1 MQASTA
7 LEPSATPAREL
18 ISSLQFEAV
27 TETVIGNNKGM
38 DPGIAEQI
46 VEEALKFV
54 AACAKHPGARLRPSR
69 VVDEGWH
76 ALILHTATYRALCKR
91 LGRFIHHTPERPDP
105 SRHSPQE
112 LGRTQ
117 ALIVKAGFDVDRT
130 LWLAPTDPSISVAAE
145 CEHTPKNC
153 ASCFDGGG
161 NGDGKSN

>member
-7 LEPSATPAREL
+7 LERSATPAREL
-18 ISSLQFEAV
+18 ISSQQFAAV
-27 TETVIGNNKGM
+27 AETVMGNNKGM

-54 AACAKHPGARLRPSR
+54 ATCATRPEERLRPSR

-76 ALILHTATYRALCKR
+76 ALILHTATYAELCRR
-91 LGRFIHHTPERPDP
+91 LGQFVHHTPERPDP
-105 SRHSPQE
+105 SRHSSE
-112 LGRTQ
+112 DLHRTQ
-117 ALIVKAGFDVDRT
+117 ITIVKAGYEVDQT
-130 LWLAPTDPSISVAAE
+130 LWRAPTDQRIPVSAQ

-161 NGDGKSN
+161 NGDGKHD

>member
-1 MQASTA
+1 MQASTG
-7 LEPSATPAREL
+7 LERSATPAREL
-18 ISSLQFEAV
+18 LSSQQFAAV
-27 TETVIGNNKGM
+27 TETVMGNNKDM
-38 DPGIAEQI
+38 DSGTAERI

-54 AACAKHPGARLRPSR
+54 ATCAKNSGAQLRPSR

-76 ALILHTATYRALCKR
+76 ALILHTVTYRELCGR

-105 SRHSPQE
+105 SRHSPHE

-117 ALIVKAGFDVDRT
+117 ALITKAGFDADRT
-130 LWLAPTDPSISVAAE
+130 LWLAPTDSTISVVAE